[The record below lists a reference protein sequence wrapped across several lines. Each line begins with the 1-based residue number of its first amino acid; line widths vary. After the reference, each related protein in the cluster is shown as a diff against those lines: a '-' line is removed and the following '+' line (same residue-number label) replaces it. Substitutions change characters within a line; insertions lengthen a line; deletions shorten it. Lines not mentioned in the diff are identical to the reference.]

1 MAKFIYRYASILNA
15 KEIFE
20 KKIKEEISLI
30 NREIAKLKSHLE
42 IVLEERIKA
51 QREMTELPLKVS
63 EFQSAKM
70 YDSLLDRQIH
80 LIEKKI
86 KELQAKKEEKQIEL
100 IEKKK
105 EVRVFEMLKENQCES
120 FTIDER
126 RQELK
131 ELNEIAIRNYSGNLK

>member
-1 MAKFIYRYASILNA
+1 MPKFDFRFASILNA

-20 KKIKEEISLI
+20 KKIKEDISLI
-30 NREIAKLKSHLE
+30 NREISNLKSQLQ
-42 IVLEERIKA
+42 IVIEEKIKTE
-51 QREMTELPLKVS
+51 REMTERSLKVS

-70 YDSLLDRQIH
+70 YDSLLEKQIH

-86 KELQAKKEEKQIEL
+86 EQQQAKKEEKQIEL

-105 EVRVFEMLKENQCES
+105 EVRVFEILKENQFES
-120 FTIDER
+120 FMIDER

-131 ELNEIAIRNYSGNLK
+131 DLNEIAIRNYSRESR

>member
-1 MAKFIYRYASILNA
+1 MSKFNYRFASILNA

-20 KKIKEEISLI
+20 KKIKEDISLI
-30 NREIAKLKSHLE
+30 NREISSLKSQLE
-42 IVLEERIKA
+42 IIFEERIKTR
-51 QREMTELPLKVS
+51 REMIERSQRVS

-70 YDSLLDRQIH
+70 YDSLLDKQIQ
-80 LIEKKI
+80 LIERKI
-86 KELQAKKEEKQIEL
+86 DQQRAKKEEKQIEL

-105 EVRVFEMLKENQCES
+105 EVKAFEILKENQFES

-131 ELNEIAIRNYSGNLK
+131 ELNEIAIRNYSGDSK

>member
-1 MAKFIYRYASILNA
+1 MPKFDFRFASILNA

-20 KKIKEEISLI
+20 KKIKEDISLI
-30 NREIAKLKSHLE
+30 NREISNLKSQLQ
-42 IVLEERIKA
+42 IVIEERIKTE
-51 QREMTELPLKVS
+51 REMTERSLKVS

-70 YDSLLDRQIH
+70 YDSLLEKQIH

-86 KELQAKKEEKQIEL
+86 EQQQAKKEEKQIEL

-105 EVRVFEMLKENQCES
+105 EVRVFEILKENQFES
-120 FTIDER
+120 FMIDER

-131 ELNEIAIRNYSGNLK
+131 DLNEIAIRNYSRESR

>member
-1 MAKFIYRYASILNA
+1 MSKFNYRFASILNA
-15 KEIFE
+15 KGILE
-20 KKIKEEISLI
+20 KKIKEDISLI
-30 NREIAKLKSHLE
+30 NREISSLKSHLE
-42 IVLEERIKA
+42 IVLEERIKT
-51 QREMTELPLKVS
+51 QREMIERSLRVS

-70 YDSLLDRQIH
+70 YHSLLDKQIH

-86 KELQAKKEEKQIEL
+86 EQLRAKKEEKQIEL

-105 EVRVFEMLKENQCES
+105 EVKAFEILKENQFES

-131 ELNEIAIRNYSGNLK
+131 DLNDIAIRNYSRDAK